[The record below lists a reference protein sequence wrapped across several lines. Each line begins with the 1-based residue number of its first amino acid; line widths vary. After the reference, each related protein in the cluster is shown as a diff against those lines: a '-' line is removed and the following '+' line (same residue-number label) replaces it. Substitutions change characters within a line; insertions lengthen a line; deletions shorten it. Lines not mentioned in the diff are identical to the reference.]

1 MSIQI
6 DFVILYYLIYL
17 NDAWDK
23 IQFQLL
29 IKLKM
34 IIQQLFQQSF
44 RLKLKKKYNKE
55 SSLKEQRSKKN
66 FKKPGEVGFI
76 WSLITINLLI
86 KRGFSFG
93 A

>member
-1 MSIQI
+1 
-6 DFVILYYLIYL
+6 
-17 NDAWDK
+17 
-23 IQFQLL
+23 
-29 IKLKM
+29 M

-76 WSLITINLLI
+76 
-86 KRGFSFG
+86 
-93 A
+93 